1 MSSAGQ
7 IVGGLV
13 GAVAGFFAGGNVMLG
28 AQIGMTLGGLVD
40 PPKGPTI
47 EGPRL
52 SDLTVQTSTYGA
64 FIGRIKGSVSVAGNV
79 FWLEN
84 NAIKEVRTKKKSG
97 GKGGAGKTTTKT
109 YSYFATFAL
118 GLGDTSD
125 GNPYASVRRIWIGPD
140 LYYDAGSSDP
150 ATVAASNAAAST
162 FAFYNGDESQG
173 ADPRIQAALGAANT
187 PAWRG
192 LSYIVFYDL
201 PLAKHNNS
209 LAAAQVRVEVMQ
221 RGITYLYPYQTFT
234 MPSSQTWRA
243 GAWDG
248 TVFCAVAASNHVVA
262 VSADGLTWQQVALP
276 DSASS
281 RTGVA
286 SDGNGTLL
294 VHGISSTGSI
304 WRSVDHGQTWAKVH
318 TAWEWIDHIAWSG
331 NGFLAT
337 GSGSVVRTS
346 PDGITWTAQTFP
358 VGGTYFSRTPLWH
371 EASGHWYVVT
381 QDGAHPRI
389 YRSPTGATGTWS
401 LVYTMAGDLNNFGFG
416 CVHNGRILFNGIG
429 TGSSG
434 YGNMMVWSDD
444 GVTWGQAN
452 VPSREYWILSDG
464 DNVWVGD
471 GGTTGSC
478 YYSADGVTGW
488 SYYDGPNQGVNHEAV
503 YGNFSIVAVPSGNNQ
518 GFLITKQF
526 SAPLPVALGE
536 IVAAEC
542 LQSGILTA
550 ADIDVTAL
558 TQPVHGYRVGS
569 LGSIRSALEPL
580 QAAWPFDIV
589 QAGYKIKFV
598 PRGGA
603 AVATIA
609 AGDLGASADADKPEV
624 QITMPRESDPV
635 LPRRVTVQY
644 LDIDREYETGEQHLE
659 RANTSAVGHRVAE
672 LPIVMTA
679 DEAAGKAETLLYQAW
694 LDRVSVSFSLPGTYG
709 ALEPADVVNLPT
721 PEGTIAVR
729 IEAIEYT
736 SDGRLQCKARPSQPA
751 IYTPAAV
758 GAPSLVTPPATIA
771 AAGPCTYRLLDIPYL
786 LPQQSG
792 PTLLAAMCG
801 QLAGWPGGALM
812 QSADGGSTWAE
823 LAFFDAP
830 GATFGLASNTIGV
843 VDHRLVDHTSVLA
856 VTLIV
861 GDLFNCT
868 ELAMLGGSN
877 LFAYGAEG
885 RWEICAA
892 RTCTLQSGKSYLLR
906 DMLRGLYGTEWA
918 MGTHAVGDALIL
930 LDSSDVQAI
939 PMTTGLIGLSRDY
952 RGITAG
958 ADIST
963 DGSRAYAYQAIN
975 LKPLSPVNLTGHRDP
990 STNDWTLSAVRRT
1003 RVGGEWRD
1011 GVDAELGE
1019 ATEAYDWEIYADGT
1033 FTTVKRVLTTSSP
1046 QCAYP
1051 SASQVADFGSNQMT
1065 LYVKLYQLSATVGRG
1080 YPLTATITR

>member
-13 GAVAGFFAGGNVMLG
+13 GAVAGTLIPGVGTWIG

-125 GNPYASVRRIWIGPD
+125 GYPYAGVRRIWIGPD

-150 ATVAASNAAAST
+150 ATVAASNAASST
-162 FAFYNGDESQG
+162 FAFYNGDESQS
-173 ADPRIQAALGAANT
+173 ADPRIQAALGAANS

-192 LSYIVFYDL
+192 LAYIVFYDL
-201 PLAKHNNS
+201 LLAKYNNS
-209 LAAAQVRVEVMQ
+209 LAAAQVRVEVLQ
-221 RGITYLYPYQTFT
+221 LGAIYDYPYTQAS
-234 MPSSQTWRA
+234 MPTSRGWRRSA
-243 GAWDG
+243 WNGVIHVATGYISLGYYATSLDGVIWTDRYIGAAVYLMDVAWGNDKFVMVGTGSNAYTSPDG
-248 TVFCAVAASNHVVA
+248 INWTARALAASGWHSA
-262 VSADGLTWQQVALP
+262 VGWSGSHFLITTDTQPFERSADGVTWTSEAAPQ
-276 DSASS
+276 
-281 RTGVA
+281 
-286 SDGNGTLL
+286 GNGAYYLAVWNGSLWITVSGFGTNQIWTSPTGLAGSWTSRQTLS
-294 VHGISSTGSI
+294 GA
-304 WRSVDHGQTWAKVH
+304 TWNCGASLNGLTVL
-318 TAWEWIDHIAWSG
+318 AAAG
-331 NGFLAT
+331 NGDT
-337 GSGSVVRTS
+337 YTS
-346 PDGITWTAQTFP
+346 PDGITWTLHSTAQP
-358 VGGTYFSRTPLWH
+358 YGGVNQ
-371 EASGHWYVVT
+371 VVAG
-381 QDGAHPRI
+381 QDE
-389 YRSPTGATGTWS
+389 
-401 LVYTMAGDLNNFGFG
+401 F
-416 CVHNGRILFNGIG
+416 LFLQNHRYLI
-429 TGSSG
+429 TR
-434 YGNMMVWSDD
+434 D
-444 GVTWGQAN
+444 GVNFTN
-452 VPSREYWILSDG
+452 VTDMP
-464 DNVWVGD
+464 
-471 GGTTGSC
+471 
-478 YYSADGVTGW
+478 VTGVQW
-488 SYYDGPNQGVNHEAV
+488 NCGVWNGSHFVAIAQGRTEVVLIQRTFVAASNSTL
-503 YGNFSIVAVPSGNNQ
+503 GQIVS
-518 GFLITKQF
+518 
-526 SAPLPVALGE
+526 
-536 IVAAEC
+536 AEC

-550 ADIDVTAL
+550 ADLDVTAL
-558 TQPVHGYRVGS
+558 THPVRGYRVGS

-609 AGDLGASADADKPEV
+609 AGDLGARADADKPEV

-729 IEAIEYT
+729 IEGIEYT

-830 GATFGLASNTIGV
+830 GATFGLASNTIGI
-843 VDHRLVDHTSVLA
+843 VDHRLVDHASVLA

-892 RTCTLQSGKSYLLR
+892 RTCTLQTGKSYLLR

-1051 SASQVADFGSNQMT
+1051 SASQVADFGSNQAT
-1065 LYVKLYQLSATVGRG
+1065 LHVKLYQLSATVGRG